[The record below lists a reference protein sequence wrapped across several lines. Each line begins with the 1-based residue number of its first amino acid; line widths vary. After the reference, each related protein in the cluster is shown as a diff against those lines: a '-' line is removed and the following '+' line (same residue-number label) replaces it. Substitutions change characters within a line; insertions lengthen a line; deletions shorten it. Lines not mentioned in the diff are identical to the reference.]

1 MKKIRTILALAVV
14 VASLSSCTI
23 TMPYAVTEHPIGEKK
38 GVSKTTVLF
47 GVIQFNGNY
56 GIAEAAK
63 KGKIKG
69 PISTVDLRTT
79 SYLGAILFTKELLVT
94 GDAE

>member
-1 MKKIRTILALAVV
+1 MKNIKTIIGAFSLVLALA
-14 VASLSSCTI
+14 SCSI
-23 TMPYAVTEHPIGEKK
+23 TVPYAVTDHPVGDKK

-47 GVIQFNGNY
+47 GAIQLNSDY
-56 GIAEAAK
+56 GVAEAAK

-69 PISTVDLRTT
+69 PISTVDIKTT
-79 SYLGAILFTKELLVT
+79 RYLGPIFYTKELLVT